1 MNATHAAPELV
12 VLGSLNMDL
21 VAQAERLPAAGETV
35 AGRTLLTL
43 PGGKGANQALAA
55 ARDGVHVAL
64 WGHVGDDAFGTTL
77 RAQLLAET
85 VDTSALGQAA
95 GPSGVALIVVADDG
109 HNQITVVPGANA
121 ATDLPYVQRC
131 LVQRGAPPL
140 MLAQLEVPVDAVL
153 HAFAGVRTAGGV
165 TLLNPSPLNA
175 WRDDLLAHTDVLI
188 VNQHEAAWLGE
199 RLGHPLADAVRPGGL
214 QALVISLGGDGLRVV
229 LPDTELRLGGHAV
242 DVVDTV
248 GAGDCLTGVLAARL
262 AQTPRP
268 WGAEAWRAAACAA
281 NAAAALSVTRVGAQT
296 APTRAE
302 TEACLA
308 RR

>member
-1 MNATHAAPELV
+1 MNASAAPALV

-55 ARDGVHVAL
+55 ARDGAAVAL
-64 WGHVGDDAFGTTL
+64 WGHVGDDAFGATL
-77 RAQLLAET
+77 RAQLLSEGM
-85 VDTSALGQAA
+85 DLSALGQAS

-121 ATDLPYVQRC
+121 ATDLTYVQRC
-131 LVQRGAPPL
+131 LSQHGVPPL
-140 MLAQLEVPVDAVL
+140 VLAQLEVPADAVIE
-153 HAFAGVRTAGGV
+153 AFTAVRAAGGV
-165 TLLNPSPLNA
+165 TVLNPSPLNA
-175 WRDDLLAHTDVLI
+175 WRDALLAHTDVLI

-199 RLGHPLADAVRPGGL
+199 RLGQPLTDAVRPGGL

-248 GAGDCLTGVLAARL
+248 GAGDCLAGVLAARL
-262 AQTPRP
+262 AQWPRP
-268 WGAEAWRAAACAA
+268 WGADQWRAVACAA

-296 APTRAE
+296 APTRAQ
-302 TEACLA
+302 TDAFLA
-308 RR
+308 PR

>member
-1 MNATHAAPELV
+1 MNPRAMADLV

-21 VAQAERLPAAGETV
+21 VAQAERLPAVGETV

-55 ARDGVHVAL
+55 ARDGAAVAL
-64 WGHVGDDAFGTTL
+64 WGHVGNDAFGATL
-77 RAQLLAET
+77 RSHLLA
-85 VDTSALGQAA
+85 DGMNLDALGQVN

-109 HNQITVVPGANA
+109 RNQITVVPGANA

-131 LVQRGAPPL
+131 LAQRGAPAM

-153 HAFAGVRTAGGV
+153 DAFARVRAAGGV

-199 RLGHPLADAVRPGGL
+199 GLGYPLTDAVRPGGL

-229 LPDTELRLGGHAV
+229 LPDTELRLGGHTVA
-242 DVVDTV
+242 VVDTV
-248 GAGDCLTGVLAARL
+248 GAGDCLAGVLAARL
-262 AQTPRP
+262 AQTLRP
-268 WGAEAWRAAACAA
+268 WGTDAWRAAACAA

>member
-1 MNATHAAPELV
+1 MSALTAPTLV

-35 AGRTLLTL
+35 AARTLLTL

-55 ARDGVHVAL
+55 ARDGAAVAL
-64 WGHVGDDAFGTTL
+64 WGHVGDDAFGATL
-77 RAQLLAET
+77 RSGLLADG
-85 VDTSALGQAA
+85 VNMSALGHAE

-121 ATDLPYVQRC
+121 ATDVAYVQAC
-131 LVQRGAPPL
+131 LAQHGAPPV
-140 MLAQLEVPVDAVL
+140 MLAQLEVPVDAVRN
-153 HAFAGVRTAGGV
+153 AFAAVRAAGGV

-175 WRDDLLAHTDVLI
+175 WRHDLLAHTDVLI

-199 RLGHPLADAVRPGGL
+199 RLGHPLTDAVRPGSL
-214 QALVISLGGDGLRVV
+214 QALVVSLGGDGLRVV

-248 GAGDCLTGVLAARL
+248 GAGDCLAGVLAARL
-262 AQTPRP
+262 AQAPLP
-268 WGAEAWRAAACAA
+268 WSVDTWRAAACAA
-281 NAAAALSVTRVGAQT
+281 NAAAALSVIRVGAQT

-302 TEACLA
+302 TDAFVA
-308 RR
+308 PR

>member
-1 MNATHAAPELV
+1 MSARTAPTLV

-35 AGRTLLTL
+35 AARTLLTL

-55 ARDGVHVAL
+55 ARDGAAVAL
-64 WGHVGDDAFGTTL
+64 WGHVGDDAFGVTL
-77 RAQLLAET
+77 RSGLLADG
-85 VDTSALGQAA
+85 VNMSALGHAE

-121 ATDLPYVQRC
+121 ATDVAYVQAC
-131 LVQRGAPPL
+131 LAQHGAPPV
-140 MLAQLEVPVDAVL
+140 MLAQLEVPVDAVRN
-153 HAFAGVRTAGGV
+153 AFAAVRAAGGV

-175 WRDDLLAHTDVLI
+175 WRNDLLAHTDVLI

-199 RLGHPLADAVRPGGL
+199 RLGHPLTDAVRLGGL
-214 QALVISLGGDGLRVV
+214 QALVVSLGGDGLRVV

-248 GAGDCLTGVLAARL
+248 GAGDCLAGVLAARL
-262 AQTPRP
+262 TQAPLP
-268 WGAEAWRAAACAA
+268 WSVDTWRAAACAA
-281 NAAAALSVTRVGAQT
+281 NAAAALSVIRVGAQT

-302 TEACLA
+302 TDAFVA
-308 RR
+308 PR